1 MPVVTNYVDPSLAR
15 GLAKGAVRSAVSRDK
30 AVANA
35 VRRAGGYET
44 APKSRGAAYRRAVEH
59 YRHRS
64 LGGLVHEVQIG
75 TGTGKKQ
82 DAHLLVVW
90 DATDDVA
97 RLGLGVMWLRARDL
111 TAVDY
116 SPLIVSQHACERVF
130 ERLRTTD
137 LQALEA
143 ELISATMPALQIF
156 SVMTLAAV
164 SAALD
169 RDESVLLPTVN
180 GALAL
185 RRYDGAAVKPHL
197 VATTWLGSESL
208 KADQR
213 ARLQALDSGTLAC
226 GPAAS
231 PTEIRLPRNP
241 WPAIT
246 DLMQCYG
253 RSRSLQAATR

>member
-1 MPVVTNYVDPSLAR
+1 MTKNIDPSLAR

-82 DAHLLVVW
+82 DAHLLVIW
-90 DATDDVA
+90 DATDDVT

-116 SPLIVSQHACERVF
+116 TPLIVSQHACERIF
-130 ERLRTTD
+130 QRLGTTD
-137 LQALEA
+137 LQALEI
-143 ELISATMPALQIF
+143 ELASATMPALCIW
-156 SVMTLAAV
+156 SVMTLPAV
-164 SAALD
+164 SVALD
-169 RDESVLLPTVN
+169 RDEGVLLPTVN
-180 GALAL
+180 GALTL
-185 RRYDGAAVKPHL
+185 RRYDGAAAKPHL
-197 VATTWLGSESL
+197 VATTWLGSEIL
-208 KADQR
+208 KEDQR
-213 ARLQALDSGTLAC
+213 NKLRGLASGILQC

-231 PTEIRLPRNP
+231 TTDVQLPRDP

-246 DLMQCYG
+246 DLLQCYG
-253 RSRSLQAATR
+253 RSRSLQATTK